1 MSYTKVVKSSTN
13 AFHALPNTDL
23 LLQSAELA
31 EVVATFGNSA
41 VKIAIREELE
51 SFRSEIADNNRLVI
65 DQVLKEDFFGVICE
79 NLVKRLTSAD
89 KNTLVPVINL
99 SGTVIHTNL
108 GRARLP
114 ESAVAAMSLVASAP
128 SNLEYDLET
137 GKRGDRDSHLE
148 KLLCDITGAE
158 AATIVNNNAAAV
170 LLVLNTLAP
179 KREVIISRGE
189 LVEIGGAFRIPD
201 VMIGANCILKEVGT
215 TNRTHLRDYESAI
228 NSNTSVLMKVHTSNY
243 EIKGY
248 ASSTTESELSDL
260 AHQNN
265 LHFVSDLGSGTL
277 IDIAKYGLP
286 KEPTVFET
294 LKEGADIVTFS
305 GDKLLGGP
313 QAGLIVGKK
322 SLIKEI
328 RTNPLKR
335 ALRVDKI
342 TIAALMEVLKLY
354 TDPDRITDRLPLLRN
369 LVRPLN
375 EIQMLAEKLRPIFI
389 ERLTNIAEVSIE
401 PCKSQIGSGA
411 LPLDLLESS
420 ALVLKPLAKKGETDA
435 KLQSL
440 ARKFRGLSTPV
451 IGRLHDGR
459 LIFDLRCL
467 ENESD
472 LVDLLNS
479 NNWS

>member
-13 AFHALPNTDL
+13 AFQALPNTDL

-31 EVVATFGNSA
+31 EVVAAFGNNA

-51 SFRSEIADNNRLVI
+51 SLRSEISENNGLVI

-114 ESAVAAMSLVASAP
+114 ESAVAAMSLIASAP

-313 QAGLIVGKK
+313 QAGLIVGKR

-328 RTNPLKR
+328 KTNPLKR

-342 TIAALMEVLKLY
+342 TIAALVEVLKLY
-354 TDPDRITDRLPLLRN
+354 TDPHRLTDRLPLLRN

-375 EIQMLAEKLRPIFI
+375 EIKMLAEKLCPIFI

-420 ALVLKPLAKKGETDA
+420 ALVLKPLAEKGETDA

-467 ENESD
+467 ENESE

-479 NNWS
+479 NTWS

>member
-13 AFHALPNTDL
+13 AFQALPNTDL

-294 LKEGADIVTFS
+294 LKEGADIITFS

-322 SLIKEI
+322 RLIKEI
-328 RTNPLKR
+328 KTNPLKR

-342 TIAALMEVLKLY
+342 TIAALVEVLKLY
-354 TDPDRITDRLPLLRN
+354 TDPDRLTDRLPLLRN

-375 EIQMLAEKLRPIFI
+375 EIQMLAEKLCPIFI

>member
-13 AFHALPNTDL
+13 AFQALPNTDL

-286 KEPTVFET
+286 KEPTVFEI

-328 RTNPLKR
+328 KTNPLKR

-342 TIAALMEVLKLY
+342 TIAALVEVLKLY
-354 TDPDRITDRLPLLRN
+354 TDPDRLTNRLPLLRN

-401 PCKSQIGSGA
+401 SCKSQIGSGA